1 MTAVRIL
8 HLVSRSQRRGAE
20 LVALELARELDALGH
35 TNQVVALG
43 LGFDGTDDPELAP
56 LTRRSDGGARALMLA
71 GRALQRRLVTDPVD
85 VVIAHGG
92 RAVEAAVLA
101 RRHGAPLIVW
111 QRILGFPP
119 RMWRPWEQLRWR
131 VVVRRVDAAVALTSD
146 LGDELRRLG
155 FRGPIWTIP
164 NFRDPEPF
172 LAVDRADAGRHLRRE
187 LAIASDVGLIGLVG
201 HLIAQKRPDRA
212 LDTLAAVHAL
222 GESAHLVVA
231 GDGPLR
237 TQFVRDVEARGL
249 APFVHVLGH
258 RADIPQILGAL
269 DVLILTSDAE
279 GLPGVLIEAQ
289 MVGCAIV
296 TVPVGGVRA
305 LVDDGET
312 GLVTDAIDHR
322 EVADRVV
329 ALLRDPPGRERLG
342 ERARRRAVQF
352 TSSQAAATYA
362 ARLKTLERP
371 PEGPAC

>member
-1 MTAVRIL
+1 
-8 HLVSRSQRRGAE
+8 
-20 LVALELARELDALGH
+20 VALELARELDALGH
-35 TNQVVALG
+35 TNRVVALG

-56 LTRRSDGGARALMLA
+56 LTRRSDGGARALIVA
-71 GRALQRRLVTDPVD
+71 GRALGRRLATEPVD
-85 VVIAHGG
+85 VVVAHGG

-101 RRHGAPLIVW
+101 RRRGRPLIVW
-111 QRILGFPP
+111 QRILGFPA
-119 RMWRPWEQLRWR
+119 RMWRPWAQLRWR
-131 VVVRRVDAAVALTSD
+131 VVVRRIDAAIALTAD

-155 FRGPIWTIP
+155 FTGPIWTIP

-258 RADIPQILGAL
+258 RSDIPQILGAL

-289 MVGCAIV
+289 MAGCAIV
-296 TVPVGGVRA
+296 TVPVGGVRT
-305 LVDDGET
+305 LIDDGQT
-312 GLVTDAIDHR
+312 GVVTDAIDHH
-322 EVADRVV
+322 EVAARVV
-329 ALLRDPPGRERLG
+329 ALLRDPPERQRIG
-342 ERARRRAVQF
+342 ERARRQAVRF
-352 TSSQAAATYA
+352 TSSEAAATYA
-362 ARLKTLERP
+362 ERLEALQRP
-371 PEGPAC
+371 PARPAG